1 MYKRFARADKKC
13 FEAYH
18 TFDTGIK
25 HGTISVVC
33 GDEVYE
39 ITTYRIDGD
48 YSDNRHP
55 DSVSFTRNIN
65 EDLQRRDFTV
75 NAMAYNAEYGLVDP
89 YGGKNDLK
97 DKIIRCVGNP
107 DTRFNEDALRI
118 LRALRFA
125 SVYGFSIEENTS
137 KSIFKNADLLKTL
150 QQSV

>member
-1 MYKRFARADKKC
+1 M
-13 FEAYH
+13 
-18 TFDTGIK
+18 
-25 HGTISVVC
+25 
-33 GDEVYE
+33 
-39 ITTYRIDGD
+39 
-48 YSDNRHP
+48 
-55 DSVSFTRNIN
+55 
-65 EDLQRRDFTV
+65 QRRDFTV